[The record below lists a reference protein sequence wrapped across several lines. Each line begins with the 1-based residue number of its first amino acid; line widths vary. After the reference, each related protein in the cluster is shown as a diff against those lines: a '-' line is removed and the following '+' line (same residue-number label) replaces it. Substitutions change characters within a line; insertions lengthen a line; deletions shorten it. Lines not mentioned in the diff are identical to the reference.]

1 MYEGQACPV
10 TVSYYRMPSWHLGTV
25 TLDPATVSSLKV
37 PAGQDGLFGSGTLQQ
52 YSPIVI
58 DFARGEL
65 LLGPFHPT
73 R

>member
-1 MYEGQACPV
+1 MRAKPAQSPCP
-10 TVSYYRMPSWHLGTV
+10 TIECRRGTWDL

-58 DFARGEL
+58 DFAKGEL